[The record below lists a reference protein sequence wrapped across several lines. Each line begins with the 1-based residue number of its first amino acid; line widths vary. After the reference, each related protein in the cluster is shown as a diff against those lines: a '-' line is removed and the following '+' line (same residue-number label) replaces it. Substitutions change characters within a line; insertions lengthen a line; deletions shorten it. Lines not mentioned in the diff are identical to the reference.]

1 MAENTALYQT
11 THQKESKRFFEKW
24 AGHGELI
31 AAGVSGILILIGWIL
46 NDDSMWSIPLFILA
60 FIIGGYAKAKEG
72 IEETISSKTLNV
84 ELLMIFAAIGSAII
98 GYWAE
103 GAILIFIFSLSGALE
118 TYTSNKSKKDLTALM
133 SIAPDEATLIE
144 DDGSTMIIAASK
156 LTPGD
161 RIMIKAGE
169 RIAADGVIISGK
181 TSIDESALTG
191 ESIPQEKSKG
201 ADVFAGT
208 VNLNGSLTVEVSK
221 HNEETLFR
229 KIVKLVESA
238 QESVSPSQAF
248 IEKFEGVYVKGVL
261 ITVAILMILPYF
273 VLGWSMNET
282 FYRAMV
288 FMVVASPCALV
299 ASIMPAALSLISNG
313 ARNGMLVKGSIF
325 LEKLGTSN
333 IIAFDKTGTI
343 TSGKPAVE
351 KIMVSSNQDE
361 KEFYSALYQIESQ
374 SNHPLAQAISDFA
387 KKHDAAFISGVMI
400 EEASGFG
407 VKAQMNGE
415 TWRIGKKDFAGH
427 AAIDHDMAQKGE
439 ELLHAGYTVVY
450 VQKDDQVVGCLG
462 LKDQIRPEAKKMI
475 QELNGLGIQTV
486 MLTGDQQKT
495 AEIIAKEAGIQTVVA
510 ECLPDQKVNEVS
522 RLKNRFGSIIM
533 VGDGINDAPALATA
547 DVGVAMG
554 GGTDVALE
562 TADLIL
568 MKNNLNNLTKMIRLS
583 RKMNRII
590 KQNIIFSL
598 SVICLL
604 ICANFLQVL
613 DLPFGV
619 IGHEGST
626 ILVILN
632 GLRLLRAS

>member
-1 MAENTALYQT
+1 MNENTALYQT
-11 THQKESKRFFEKW
+11 ANQKESKWSLHKW
-24 AGHGELI
+24 AQHGELM
-31 AAGVSGILILIGWIL
+31 AAGISGILILIGWIL
-46 NDDSMWSIPLFILA
+46 KDQSMWSIPLFILA
-60 FIIGGYAKAKEG
+60 FVIGGFAKAKEG

-84 ELLMIFAAIGSAII
+84 ELLMIFAAIGSALI

-144 DDGSTMIIAASK
+144 EDGTTIQIAASS

-169 RIAADGVIISGK
+169 RIAADGVIISGR
-181 TSIDESALTG
+181 TSVDESALTG
-191 ESIPQEKSKG
+191 ESVPQEKG
-201 ADVFAGT
+201 QGEDVFAGT
-208 VNLNGSLTVEVSK
+208 VNLNGSLTVEVTK
-221 HNEETLFR
+221 HNEETLFH
-229 KIVKLVESA
+229 KIIKLVESA

-248 IEKFEGVYVKGVL
+248 IEKFEGAYVKGVL
-261 ITVAILMILPYF
+261 ITVAILMVLPHF
-273 VLGWSMNET
+273 VLGWSMSET

-313 ARNGMLVKGSIF
+313 ARNGLLVKGSVF
-325 LEKLGTSN
+325 LEKLGTSSM
-333 IIAFDKTGTI
+333 IAFDKTGTI

-351 KIMVSSNQDE
+351 HVVMTKGQDE
-361 KEFYSALYQIESQ
+361 SAFYQALYQIESQ
-374 SNHPLAQAISDFA
+374 SNHPLAKAISDMA
-387 KKHDAAFISGVMI
+387 KEHQTERTVHVTI
-400 EEASGFG
+400 EETSGFG
-407 VKAQMNGE
+407 VKAQLNGE
-415 TWRIGKKDFAGH
+415 TWRIGKKDFAGK
-427 AAIDHDMAQKGE
+427 ASIDREIEETGDDLSAQ
-439 ELLHAGYTVVY
+439 GYTVVY
-450 VQKDDQVVGCLG
+450 VQKGEEVVGCLG

-475 QELNGLGIQTV
+475 QELNDLGIQTV

-495 AEIIAKEAGIQTVVA
+495 AEAIAQEAGIQTVVA
-510 ECLPDQKVNEVS
+510 ECLPDEKVHEVNQ
-522 RLKNRFGSIIM
+522 LKKQGNSIIM

-598 SVICLL
+598 TVICLL

>member
-1 MAENTALYQT
+1 MNENTALYQT
-11 THQKESKRFFEKW
+11 TNQKESKWSLHQW
-24 AGHGELI
+24 AQHGELI
-31 AAGVSGILILIGWIL
+31 AAGISGILILVGWML
-46 NDDSMWSIPLFILA
+46 KDESMWSIPLFILA
-60 FIIGGYAKAKEG
+60 FIIGGFAKAKEG
-72 IEETISSKTLNV
+72 IEETISSKSLNV

-133 SIAPDEATLIE
+133 SIAPDEATFIE
-144 DDGSTMIIAASK
+144 EDGTTIQVAASS

-169 RIAADGVIISGK
+169 RIAADGVILSGR
-181 TSIDESALTG
+181 TSVDESALTG
-191 ESIPQEKSKG
+191 ESVPQEKG
-201 ADVFAGT
+201 QGEDVFAGT
-208 VNLNGSLTVEVSK
+208 VNLNGSLTVEVTK
-221 HNEETLFR
+221 HNEETLFH
-229 KIVKLVESA
+229 KIIKLVESA

-261 ITVAILMILPYF
+261 ITVAILMVLPHF
-273 VLGWSMNET
+273 VLGWSMSET

-313 ARNGMLVKGSIF
+313 ARNGMLVKGSVF
-325 LEKLGTSN
+325 LEKLGTSSM
-333 IIAFDKTGTI
+333 IAFDKTGTI

-351 KIMVSSNQDE
+351 QVVIAKGQE
-361 KEFYSALYQIESQ
+361 EAAFYQALYQIESQ
-374 SNHPLAQAISDFA
+374 SNHPLAKAISDMA
-387 KKHDAAFISGVMI
+387 QEQQIERSAHVTI
-400 EEASGFG
+400 EETSGFG
-407 VKAQMNGE
+407 VKAQLNGE
-415 TWRIGKKDFAGH
+415 TWRIGKKDFAGK
-427 AAIDHDMAQKGE
+427 ASMDREIEETGE
-439 ELLHAGYTVVY
+439 HLSEKGYTVVY
-450 VQKDDQVVGCLG
+450 VQKDQEVVGCLG

-475 QELNGLGIQTV
+475 QELNDLGIQTV

-495 AEIIAKEAGIQTVVA
+495 AEAIAQEAGIQKVVA
-510 ECLPDQKVNEVS
+510 GCLPDEKVHEVNQ
-522 RLKNRFGSIIM
+522 LKKHGNSIIM

-598 SVICLL
+598 TVICLL

>member
-1 MAENTALYQT
+1 MNENAAVYQT
-11 THQKESKRFFEKW
+11 TNQKEQNRFLHQW
-24 AGHGELI
+24 RQNGELI
-31 AAGVSGILILIGWIL
+31 AAGISGILILIGWFL
-46 NDDSMWSIPLFILA
+46 NDHSMWSIPLFILA
-60 FIIGGYAKAKEG
+60 FVIGGFAKAKEG
-72 IEETISSKTLNV
+72 IEETIASKTLNV

-133 SIAPDEATLIE
+133 SIAPDEATLLKE
-144 DDGSTMIIAASK
+144 DGTTVQIAVAS

-161 RIMIKAGE
+161 RIMVKAGE
-169 RIAADGVIISGK
+169 RIAADGVILSGR
-181 TSIDESALTG
+181 TSVDESALTG
-191 ESIPQEKSKG
+191 ESVPQEKSQG
-201 ADVFAGT
+201 DEVFAGT
-208 VNLNGSLTVEVSK
+208 VNLNGSLTVEVTK
-221 HNEETLFR
+221 HNEETLFH
-229 KIVKLVESA
+229 KIIKLVKSA

-248 IEKFEGVYVKGVL
+248 IERFEGAYVKGVL
-261 ITVAILMILPYF
+261 ITVAILMVVPHF
-273 VLGWSMNET
+273 ALGWSMSET

-313 ARNGMLVKGSIF
+313 ARNGMLVKGSVF
-325 LEKLGTSN
+325 LEKLGTSTM
-333 IIAFDKTGTI
+333 IAFDKTGTI

-351 KIMVSSNQDE
+351 KVSIAKGQDE
-361 KEFYSALYQIESQ
+361 ASFYQALYQIERQ
-374 SNHPLAQAISDFA
+374 SNHPLAKAISEMA
-387 KKHDAAFISGVMI
+387 KDHQVAQTVDVTI
-400 EEASGFG
+400 EETSGFG
-407 VKAQMNGE
+407 VKAQLNGDM
-415 TWRIGKKDFAGH
+415 WRIGKKDFTREASIHPEIETDGE
-427 AAIDHDMAQKGE
+427 DLSAQ
-439 ELLHAGYTVVY
+439 GYTVVY
-450 VQKDDQVVGCLG
+450 VQKNEQVVGCLG
-462 LKDQIRPEAKKMI
+462 LKDQIRPEAKNMI
-475 QELNGLGIQTV
+475 RELNELGIQTV

-495 AEIIAKEAGIQTVVA
+495 AEVIAKEAGIQTVVA
-510 ECLPDQKVNEVS
+510 ECLPDQKVHEVN
-522 RLKNRFGSIIM
+522 RLKKQGDSIIM

-598 SVICLL
+598 TVICLL

>member
-1 MAENTALYQT
+1 MNENTALYQT
-11 THQKESKRFFEKW
+11 TNQKESKWSLHQW
-24 AGHGELI
+24 AQHGELI
-31 AAGVSGILILIGWIL
+31 AAGISGILILVGWML
-46 NDDSMWSIPLFILA
+46 KDESMWSIPLFILA
-60 FIIGGYAKAKEG
+60 FIIGGFAKAKEG
-72 IEETISSKTLNV
+72 IEETISSKSLNV

-144 DDGSTMIIAASK
+144 EDGTTIQVAASS

-169 RIAADGVIISGK
+169 RIAADGVILSGR
-181 TSIDESALTG
+181 TSVDESALTG
-191 ESIPQEKSKG
+191 ESVPQEKG
-201 ADVFAGT
+201 QGEDVFAGT
-208 VNLNGSLTVEVSK
+208 VNLNGSLTVEVTK
-221 HNEETLFR
+221 HNEETLFH
-229 KIVKLVESA
+229 KIIKLVESA

-261 ITVAILMILPYF
+261 ITVAILMVLPHF
-273 VLGWSMNET
+273 VLGWSMSET

-313 ARNGMLVKGSIF
+313 ARNGMLVKGSVF
-325 LEKLGTSN
+325 LEKLGTSSM
-333 IIAFDKTGTI
+333 IAFDKTGTI

-351 KIMVSSNQDE
+351 QVVIAKGQE
-361 KEFYSALYQIESQ
+361 EAAFYQALYQIESQ
-374 SNHPLAQAISDFA
+374 SNHPLAKAISDMA
-387 KKHDAAFISGVMI
+387 QEQQIERSAHVTI
-400 EEASGFG
+400 EETSGFG
-407 VKAQMNGE
+407 VKAQLNGE
-415 TWRIGKKDFAGH
+415 TWRIGKKDFAGK
-427 AAIDHDMAQKGE
+427 ASMDREIEEAGE
-439 ELLHAGYTVVY
+439 HLSEKGYTVVY
-450 VQKDDQVVGCLG
+450 VQKEKEVVGCLG

-475 QELNGLGIQTV
+475 QELNDLGIQTV

-495 AEIIAKEAGIQTVVA
+495 AEAIAQEAGIQTVVA
-510 ECLPDQKVNEVS
+510 ECLPDEKVHEVNQ
-522 RLKNRFGSIIM
+522 LKKQGNSIIM

-583 RKMNRII
+583 RKMNRVI

-598 SVICLL
+598 TVICLL